1 MTDQTFTD
9 IAGNVI
15 RPGDRIVITR
25 KCIGSVHV
33 NMGTF
38 LGMHKNGGAK
48 VELEEKVG
56 GVVMPD
62 GSPLPADFW
71 KPWLDFPMPKAAWQ
85 SGLTYGTPEYA
96 AVQAEWL
103 AASTKK
109 QEKNKELLALTIPNP
124 ALKYRNTTLQLN
136 MIVKVQS

>member
-15 RPGDRIVITR
+15 QPGDRIVITR
-25 KCIGSVHV
+25 KCTGNVKV

-38 LGMHKNGGAK
+38 LGMHPNGGAR
-48 VELEEKVG
+48 VEIEEKVG
-56 GVVMPD
+56 GLVMSD

-71 KPWLDFPMPKAAWQ
+71 KPWHDFLMPKTAWQ
-85 SGLTYGTPEYA
+85 SGFKYGTPEYA
-96 AVQAEWL
+96 EIHAEWL
-103 AASTKK
+103 AANAKR
-109 QEKNKELLALTIPNP
+109 QEKREELLALTIPNP

>member
-15 RPGDRIVITR
+15 HPGDRIVITR
-25 KCIGSVHV
+25 KCTGSVHV

-38 LGMHKNGGAK
+38 LGMHENGGAR
-48 VELEEKVG
+48 VEIEEKVG
-56 GVVMPD
+56 GRVMPD

-71 KPWLDFPMPKAAWQ
+71 KPWLNFPMPKTAYQ
-85 SGLTYGTPEYA
+85 SGHPFGSDEYKA
-96 AVQAEWL
+96 ATDAWR
-103 AASTKK
+103 AANTKK
-109 QEKNKELLALTIPNP
+109 QEKHQELLALTIPNP